1 MANEG
6 LVTRL
11 RFGTVYWV
19 SNGREFR
26 RAVEVFRRFVGGFV
40 EKALARVEEAEGRAV
55 ERFGLLGSLTAQT
68 KNREDLVSQMLGR
81 FVLMLPFLDS
91 LLTMRLTTI

>member
-26 RAVEVFRRFVGGFV
+26 RAVGTVKRFVRGFV
-40 EKALARVEEAEGRAV
+40 EKALARVEEDAEGRAV
-55 ERFGLLGSLTAQT
+55 EGKERFGLLESLTAQT
-68 KNREDLVSQMLGR
+68 KNREDLVSQTLGG
-81 FVLMLPFLDS
+81 S
-91 LLTMRLTTI
+91 